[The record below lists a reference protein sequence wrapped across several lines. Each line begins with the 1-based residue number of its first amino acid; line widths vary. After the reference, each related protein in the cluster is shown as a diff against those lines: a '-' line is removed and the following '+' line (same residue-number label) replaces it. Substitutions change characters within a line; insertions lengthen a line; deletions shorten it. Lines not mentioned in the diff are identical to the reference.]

1 MNDSRRID
9 QGPKVVQGPLDTF
22 RKFIFVGC
30 NSIGF
35 GAAAYLIFMAFVTVQ
50 TGAAGY

>member
-1 MNDSRRID
+1 MNISKKAD
-9 QGPKVVQGPLDTF
+9 QGPLETF
-22 RKFIFVGC
+22 RKFIFLSC

-35 GAAAYLIFMAFVTVQ
+35 GAAAYLIFLAFVTVQ

>member
-1 MNDSRRID
+1 MNINKKAE
-9 QGPKVVQGPLDTF
+9 QGPFEVF

-50 TGAAGY
+50 TGTAGY

>member
-1 MNDSRRID
+1 MNIS
-9 QGPKVVQGPLDTF
+9 KKSAQGPLDVF

-35 GAAAYLIFMAFVTVQ
+35 GAAAYLIFLAFLTMQ
-50 TGAAGY
+50 TGATI